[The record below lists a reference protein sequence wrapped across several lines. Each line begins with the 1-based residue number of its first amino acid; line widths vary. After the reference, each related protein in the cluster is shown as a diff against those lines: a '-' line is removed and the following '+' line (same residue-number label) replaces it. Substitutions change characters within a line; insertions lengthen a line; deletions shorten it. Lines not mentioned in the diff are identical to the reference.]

1 MQTRTK
7 LILCNILT
15 VILFLLPVIELDL
28 FKENYSTLSL
38 QTRGY
43 LFLLFLGI
51 LTGSVM
57 AYETFHISG
66 RKNAR
71 ILLIAMILG
80 AIVPHH
86 VPYDLQGN
94 MHLFLAYTSFFVLIC
109 ITYFNTLF
117 STKTIYRNIMIFCLL
132 TVSFLYM
139 RYMMIN
145 TLCEIIIMLCCMGID
160 LSLYLKQK

>member
-71 ILLIAMILG
+71 ILLMAMILG
-80 AIVPHH
+80 TIVPHR

-94 MHLFLAYTSFFVLIC
+94 MHLLLAYTSFFVLIC

-117 STKTIYRNIMIFCLL
+117 SAKTIYRNLMIFCLL
-132 TVSFLYM
+132 SVSLLYM

-145 TLCEIIIMLCCMGID
+145 TLCEIIIMLCCIGID
-160 LSLYLKQK
+160 LSLYLNQK

>member
-15 VILFLLPVIELDL
+15 VILFLLPAIELDL

-66 RKNAR
+66 RRNAKT
-71 ILLIAMILG
+71 LLIAMILG
-80 AIVPHH
+80 TIVPHH

-94 MHLFLAYTSFFVLIC
+94 VHLFLAYVSFFVLIC
-109 ITYFNTLF
+109 ITYFNTMF
-117 STKTIYRNIMIFCLL
+117 STKMRYRNIMIFCLL
-132 TVSFLYM
+132 SVSLLYM

-160 LSLYLKQK
+160 LSLYLEKK

>member
-71 ILLIAMILG
+71 ILLMAMILG
-80 AIVPHH
+80 TIVPHH

-94 MHLFLAYTSFFVLIC
+94 IHLFLAYVSFFVLIC
-109 ITYFNTLF
+109 ITYFNTMF
-117 STKTIYRNIMIFCLL
+117 STKMRYRNIMIFCLL
-132 TVSFLYM
+132 SVSLLYM